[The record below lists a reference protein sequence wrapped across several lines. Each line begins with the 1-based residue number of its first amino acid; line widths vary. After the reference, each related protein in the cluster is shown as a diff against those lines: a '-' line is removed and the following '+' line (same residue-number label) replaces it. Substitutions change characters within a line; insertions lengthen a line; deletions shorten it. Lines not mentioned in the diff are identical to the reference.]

1 MRKLI
6 SASKR
11 KWVLGGI
18 LGFAAVALTTTGFAT
33 WIVGVNVTTGTGDV
47 TVTVDTTERAGIK
60 MTVEMTTDNIIEL
73 KEPNSS
79 SGVVSVEDNDV
90 VQNALRTVATVTIT
104 YGEDFDTTS
113 IDGVSFDLKY
123 EDGSNSKN
131 LIDDEG
137 NKIKDKRTVAK
148 SHAETYWEYIKAPG
162 LIALTDFDTT
172 NDSKNEDA
180 GTYTH
185 TENINVDFTW
195 GSFFD
200 KKAPSK
206 FYNNLFEVG
215 TVTDAQLNA
224 ISTELDTMKAVLNN
238 QKLTLT
244 ATLTDKVN

>member
-33 WIVGVNVTTGTGDV
+33 WIVGVNVTTGTDDV

-60 MTVEMTTDNIIEL
+60 MTVQLTDNQIEL
-73 KEPNSS
+73 KESDSS
-79 SGVVSVEDNDV
+79 SGVVTVEDNDV
-90 VQNALRTVATVTIT
+90 VVDALKTVAEVTIT
-104 YGEDFDTTS
+104 YGKDFDTTS
-113 IDGVSFDLKY
+113 IAGISFDLKY
-123 EDGSNSKN
+123 EDGSNNKN

-162 LIALTDFDTT
+162 LIALTNFNTEH
-172 NDSKNEDA
+172 DSINQDA

-185 TENINVDFTW
+185 TESIDVVFTW

-200 KKAPSK
+200 RREPSK
-206 FYNNLFEVG
+206 FYNDLFKVG

-224 ISTELDTMKAVLNN
+224 ISTELSTMNSVLNG
-238 QKLTLT
+238 QDLTLT

>member
-18 LGFAAVALTTTGFAT
+18 LGFAAIALTTTGFAT

-73 KEPNSS
+73 KESNSS
-79 SGVVSVEDNDV
+79 SGVVSVEDNGV
-90 VQNALRTVATVTIT
+90 VEDALKTVANVTIT
-104 YGEDFDTTS
+104 YGKDFDTTS
-113 IDGVSFDLKY
+113 IAGISFDLKY

-131 LIDDEG
+131 LIDDDG
-137 NKIKDKRTVAK
+137 NEIDGKRTVAK
-148 SHAETYWEYIKAPG
+148 SYNETHWEYIKAPG
-162 LIALTDFDTT
+162 LIALTNFNTEH
-172 NDSKNEDA
+172 DSINQDA

-185 TENINVDFTW
+185 TEEIAVVFTW

-200 KKAPSK
+200 GKEPSK
-206 FYNNLFEVG
+206 FYNDLFKVG

-224 ISTELDTMKAVLNN
+224 ISTELATMKSVLNG
-238 QKLTLT
+238 QDLTLT

>member
-18 LGFAAVALTTTGFAT
+18 LGFAAIALTTTGFAT

-60 MTVEMTTDNIIEL
+60 MTVELTDYQIEL
-73 KEPNSS
+73 KESNSS
-79 SGVVSVEDNDV
+79 SGVVTVEDNGV
-90 VQNALRTVATVTIT
+90 VEDALKTVAKVTIT
-104 YGEDFDTTS
+104 YGKDFDTTS
-113 IDGVSFDLKY
+113 IAGVSFDLKY

-131 LIDDEG
+131 LIDDNG
-137 NKIKDKRTVAK
+137 NKIGEKRTVAK
-148 SHAETYWEYIKAPG
+148 SHNGTHWEYIKAPG
-162 LIALTDFDTT
+162 LIALTDFNTT
-172 NDSKNEDA
+172 SDPKNEDA

-185 TENINVDFTW
+185 TESIDVVFTW

-200 KKAPSK
+200 RNEPSD
-206 FYNNLFEVG
+206 FYNKLFDVG

-244 ATLTDKVN
+244 ATLTDN

>member
-18 LGFAAVALTTTGFAT
+18 LGFAAIALTTTGFAT

-60 MTVEMTTDNIIEL
+60 MTVQLTDNIIEL
-73 KEPNSS
+73 KESNSS
-79 SGVVSVEDNDV
+79 TGGVVTVEDNDAV
-90 VQNALRTVATVTIT
+90 VDALKTVAQVTIT

-113 IDGVSFDLKY
+113 IAGVSFDLKY

-131 LIDDEG
+131 LIDDDG
-137 NKIKDKRTVAK
+137 NEIDDKRTVAK

-162 LIALTDFDTT
+162 LIALTNFNTT
-172 NDSKNEDA
+172 SDSKNEDA

-185 TENINVDFTW
+185 TEEIDVVFTW
-195 GSFFD
+195 GSFFG
-200 KKAPSK
+200 KIEPSD
-206 FYNNLFEVG
+206 FYNNLFDVG

-224 ISTELDTMKAVLNN
+224 ISTELDTMRSVLNG
-238 QKLTLT
+238 QDLTLT

>member
-18 LGFAAVALTTTGFAT
+18 LGFAAIALTTTGFAT

-60 MTVEMTTDNIIEL
+60 MTVELTDKTIEL
-73 KEPNSS
+73 KESNSS
-79 SGVVSVEDNDV
+79 SGVVSVEDNGV
-90 VQNALRTVATVTIT
+90 VEDALKTIAKVTIT
-104 YGEDFDTTS
+104 YGEDFDTNS

-131 LIDDEG
+131 LIDDIG
-137 NKIKDKRTVAK
+137 NKIDDKRTAAK
-148 SHAETYWEYIKAPG
+148 SYNGTHWEYIKAPG
-162 LIALTDFDTT
+162 LIALTNFNTT

-185 TENINVDFTW
+185 TESINVVFTW

-200 KKAPSK
+200 GKEPSK
-206 FYNNLFEVG
+206 FYNDLFKVG

-224 ISTELDTMKAVLNN
+224 ISTELDTMKSVLHDQN
-238 QKLTLT
+238 LTLT
-244 ATLTDKVN
+244 ATLTDKQ

>member
-60 MTVEMTTDNIIEL
+60 MTVALTDNLIEL
-73 KEPNSS
+73 KESDSS
-79 SGVVSVEDNDV
+79 SGVVTVEDNGV
-90 VQNALRTVATVTIT
+90 VEDALKTVAEVTIT
-104 YGEDFDTTS
+104 YGKDFDTTS
-113 IDGVSFDLKY
+113 IAGISFDLKY

-131 LIDDEG
+131 LIDDDG
-137 NKIKDKRTVAK
+137 NEIKDKRTVAK
-148 SHAETYWEYIKAPG
+148 SHNGTHWEYTKAPG
-162 LIALTDFDTT
+162 LIALTNFNTT
-172 NDSKNEDA
+172 NDTENQDA

-185 TENINVDFTW
+185 TEEIDVVFTW

-200 KKAPSK
+200 GEEPSD
-206 FYNNLFEVG
+206 FYNNLFDVG

-224 ISTELDTMKAVLNN
+224 ISTELGTMNSVLNG
-238 QKLTLT
+238 QDLTLT
-244 ATLTDKVN
+244 ATLTNKS

>member
-60 MTVEMTTDNIIEL
+60 MTVELTDYQIEL
-73 KEPNSS
+73 KESNSS
-79 SGVVSVEDNDV
+79 SGVVTVEDNGV
-90 VQNALRTVATVTIT
+90 VTDALKTVAKVTIT
-104 YGEDFDTTS
+104 YGKDFDTTS
-113 IDGVSFDLKY
+113 IAGVSFDLKY

-131 LIDDEG
+131 LIDDDG

-148 SHAETYWEYIKAPG
+148 SHNGTHWEYIKAPG
-162 LIALTDFDTT
+162 LIALTDFNTT
-172 NDSKNEDA
+172 SDPKNKDA

-185 TENINVDFTW
+185 TESIDVVFAW

-200 KKAPSK
+200 RNEPSD
-206 FYNNLFEVG
+206 FYNNLFDVG

-238 QKLTLT
+238 HLTLT
-244 ATLTDKVN
+244 ATLTDN

>member
-47 TVTVDTTERAGIK
+47 TVAVDTTERAGIK
-60 MTVEMTTDNIIEL
+60 MTVELTDNQIEL
-73 KEPNSS
+73 KESDSS
-79 SGVVSVEDNDV
+79 SGVVTVEDNSV
-90 VQNALRTVATVTIT
+90 VEDALKTIAKVTIT

-131 LIDDEG
+131 LIDDDG
-137 NKIKDKRTVAK
+137 NEIDNKRTVAK
-148 SHAETYWEYIKAPG
+148 SYNGTHWEYIKAPG
-162 LIALTDFDTT
+162 LIPLTNFNTT
-172 NDSKNEDA
+172 SDSKNEDA

-185 TENINVDFTW
+185 EEYIDVVFTW

-200 KKAPSK
+200 ETEPSD
-206 FYNNLFEVG
+206 FYNDLFDVG

-224 ISTELDTMKAVLNN
+224 ISTELDTMSAVLNN

-244 ATLTDKVN
+244 ATLTDKS

>member
-47 TVTVDTTERAGIK
+47 TVTV
-60 MTVEMTTDNIIEL
+60 NIIEL
-73 KEPNSS
+73 KESNSS
-79 SGVVSVEDNDV
+79 SGVVSVEDNGV
-90 VQNALRTVATVTIT
+90 VEDALKTVATVTIT

-113 IDGVSFDLKY
+113 IAGVSFDLKY

-131 LIDDEG
+131 LIDDDG

-148 SHAETYWEYIKAPG
+148 SHNGTHWEYIKAPG
-162 LIALTDFDTT
+162 LIALTNFNTT
-172 NDSKNEDA
+172 SDSKNEDA
-180 GTYTH
+180 GTYTY
-185 TENINVDFTW
+185 TEEIDVVFTW

-200 KKAPSK
+200 NEEPSD
-206 FYNNLFEVG
+206 FYNNLFDVG

-224 ISTELDTMKAVLNN
+224 ISTELDTMRAVLNN

-244 ATLTDKVN
+244 ATLTDN